1 MLALRRH
8 GVAGVRFTQA
18 AFHAGQIAVHG
29 CYEYTHTLFGPT
41 PTLICVRIRLFSIPK
56 KH

>member
-8 GVAGVRFTQA
+8 GVAGDRFAQA